1 MKLLASGY
9 YRYLKFTAFK
19 KLLHKLIARKP
30 VQNGSFKI
38 VFPKPGIRLGGQF
51 LRDHSNGAILDHNQ
65 DINIKL

>member
-1 MKLLASGY
+1 M
-9 YRYLKFTAFK
+9 
-19 KLLHKLIARKP
+19 LLHKLIARKP

-38 VFPKPGIRLGGQF
+38 VSPKPGIRLGGQF